1 MIGIFLGLC
10 YSSGVKHTAR
20 TYWILLFLRR
30 LSFFL
35 FVLTFILVMLYLAG
49 NFQDFLDSTL
59 LNLLEL
65 IETTALTGGVATFFL
80 LLVSLFFGL
89 AGRSF
94 SVGVWILQAL
104 ALFTLV
110 LLLFSVKFL
119 LVWF

>member
-1 MIGIFLGLC
+1 
-10 YSSGVKHTAR
+10 VKHTAR